1 MRKLILG
8 ALVLCL
14 LILAVVIPAYAT
26 ADDQRKTEIKMGR
39 DAVEEAERDQ
49 KFVTDPQIVERVDR
63 IGQAIAK
70 VANSEAVPATYGNS
84 EVYQFD
90 YKFKVVADKSVNAFS
105 LPGGFI
111 YVNQGLLDYC
121 QSDHELAGVL
131 AHEVAHAAH
140 HHMTYLFKQESKLDG
155 QIALLLLAGM
165 LTRVDAQNL
174 GNLLL
179 GAQLVRIARSS
190 GYGQKAEADADSS
203 AVVYAE
209 KAGFNA
215 VGALTFLERLAHDYG
230 SMPNQELGILQSH
243 PAPMDRCRAV
253 ETKIKSLGLPLNR
266 RAVMNALKAVTEP
279 RTDDEQQITKVK
291 LGDNVLFE
299 PAPIEKE
306 LTSEQRAQIIATK
319 VNQLLDKEPVVR
331 EITVSPDGSTVMG
344 QGEPIIVVTAQ
355 DASLIGKS
363 TDEVAQDAALVLRRA
378 IWREMIERMY

>member
-39 DAVEEAERDQ
+39 DAVEEVERDQ

-70 VANSEAVPATYGNS
+70 VANSETVPATYGNS

-90 YKFKVVADKSVNAFS
+90 YTFKVVADKSVNAFS
-105 LPGGFI
+105 LPGGFV

-140 HHMTYLFKQESKLDG
+140 HHMTYLLKQESKLDG

-209 KAGFNA
+209 KAGFNP
-215 VGALTFLERLAHDYG
+215 VGALTFLERLAHDYATTPG
-230 SMPNQELGILQSH
+230 QELGILQTH
-243 PAPMDRCRAV
+243 PDPMDRCQSV
-253 ETKIKSLGLPLNR
+253 ETEIKALGLPLNR
-266 RAVMNALKAVTEP
+266 RAVMNALKAVTESG
-279 RTDDEQQITKVK
+279 TDDEQQITKVK

-299 PAPIEKE
+299 PAPIAND

-331 EITVSPDGSTVMG
+331 EITVSRDGSTVMG

-355 DASLIGKS
+355 DADLTGKS
-363 TDEVAQDAALVLRRA
+363 ANEVAQDAALVLRRA